1 MHARATRFRRA
12 ALYVAI
18 AALLGLVTLVLSQ
31 CTMVGDNVT
40 GVGLDR
46 AARAICKQACQDE
59 HQACL
64 LKAEQRCGG
73 TGNEC
78 YAAAE
83 AVCDAALV
91 ECSKNCN
98 HKQGS
103 GVAG

>member
-1 MHARATRFRRA
+1 MHARANRFRRA
-12 ALYVAI
+12 ALYAAI
-18 AALLGLVTLVLSQ
+18 AALLGVVTLVLSQ
-31 CTMVGDNVT
+31 CTMVGDNIT

-46 AARAICKQACQDE
+46 AARAVCKQACQDV

-64 LKAEQRCGG
+64 ENAAHDCDG
-73 TGNEC
+73 TNNEC

-83 AVCDAALV
+83 AACDAALQ